1 MITMGRASN
10 IQMWQYLTAILLIFF
25 LGFHL
30 AERIPQITGMSY
42 HESLNA
48 ENVYHNYTSYGWVLW
63 FLAAIA
69 LFHGL
74 NGLRGIFLEW
84 RQGRAYTLTVNALFW
99 LTYLVLLGVATWT
112 VIGLPKL
119 G

>member
-1 MITMGRASN
+1 MIKMGKASN
-10 IQMWQYLTAILLIFF
+10 IQIWQYLTAILLIFF

-42 HESLNA
+42 HQSLDA
-48 ENVYHNYTSYGWVLW
+48 ENAYHSFSSYGWVLW
-63 FLAAIA
+63 ILAAIA

-84 RQGRAYTLTVNALFW
+84 RQGKTYTLTVNALFW
-99 LTYLVLLGVATWT
+99 IVFLVLLGVATWT
-112 VIGLPKL
+112 IIALPAL

>member
-1 MITMGRASN
+1 VIKMGKESN
-10 IQMWQYLTAILLIFF
+10 IQIWQYITAILLIFF

-30 AERIPQITGMSY
+30 AERIPQITGLSY
-42 HESLNA
+42 HQSLES
-48 ENVYHNYTSYGWVLW
+48 EHVYSTYASFGWVLW

-74 NGLRGIFLEW
+74 NGLRVIFLEW
-84 RQGRAYTLTVNALFW
+84 RQGKTYSLTVNALFW
-99 LTYLVLLGVATWT
+99 IVYLVLLGLATWT
-112 VIGLPKL
+112 VIGLPSL

>member
-1 MITMGRASN
+1 MSKASN
-10 IQMWQYLTAILLIFF
+10 IQVWQYITAILLIFF

-30 AERIPQITGMSY
+30 AERIPQITGLTY
-42 HESLNA
+42 HQSLDA
-48 ENVYHNYTSYGWVLW
+48 ENVYHNYSSYGWALW

-84 RQGRAYTLTVNALFW
+84 RQGKTYTLTVNALFW
-99 LTYLVLLGVATWT
+99 IVYLALLGIATWT
-112 VIGLPKL
+112 VISLPAL

>member
-1 MITMGRASN
+1 MARASS

-30 AERIPQITGMSY
+30 AERIPQITGLSY
-42 HESLNA
+42 HESLEA
-48 ENVYHNYTSYGWVLW
+48 EHVYKTYTSFSWILW
-63 FLAAIA
+63 GLAAVA

-74 NGLRGIFLEW
+74 NGVRGILLEW
-84 RQGRAYTLTVNALFW
+84 RQGKTYTAIVNALFW
-99 LTYLVLLGVATWT
+99 ILFLALLGVATWT
-112 VIGLPKL
+112 IVGLPSL

>member
-42 HESLNA
+42 HESLKA
-48 ENVYHNYTSYGWVLW
+48 ENVYHNYTSYGWALW

-84 RQGRAYTLTVNALFW
+84 RQGRAYTLTVNTLFW
-99 LTYLVLLGVATWT
+99 IVYLVLLGVATWT